1 MTDVDPL
8 AIHALNDDPVLK
20 PGPAG
25 TVDIIA
31 ALIEAMKLLPAV
43 GKDSQHEGGRG
54 EGQTGRWNY
63 RSADAVVSAAGPAM
77 AHAGVVCIPTV
88 IGDTPFQMGQQDA
101 IRIAME
107 YRFFAADGS
116 SVTVRIIAH
125 AVGRTA
131 YTIGAAYSYAFKY
144 ALSQAL
150 AIPFDDPRL
159 DLESTESGTGM
170 VERDTEVYPTADEVA
185 AMLDLLRQLA
195 EPDREAFKAE
205 ATGRYKAGR
214 YSWSFSGEHR
224 WTGKEL
230 ADAQAWISARAEL
243 EPFDDAPP
251 VSAEVAELLAAL
263 TPIDPDADD
272 ATRAAA
278 MEQAKADLDAAAERA
293 KAARREPVG

>member
-8 AIHALNDDPVLK
+8 TIHALADDPVLK
-20 PGPAG
+20 PGPTG
-25 TVDIIA
+25 TIDVVA
-31 ALIEAMKLLPAV
+31 ALIQAMKLLPAV

-54 EGQTGRWNY
+54 EGGTGRWNY

-77 AHAGVVCIPTV
+77 AAAGVLCIPNV
-88 IGDTPFQMGQQDA
+88 IGDTPFQMGNQDA

-159 DLESTESGTGM
+159 DLESTESGATM
-170 VERDTEVYPTADEVA
+170 TDTEAWPTADEVEA
-185 AMLDLLRQLA
+185 VLALLRGLDD
-195 EPDREAFKAE
+195 PGKEAFKAE
-205 ATGRYKAGR
+205 AETRAKPGR
-214 YSWSFSGEHR
+214 YSWSFAGSHR
-224 WTGKEL
+224 WTSKEL
-230 ADAQAWISARAEL
+230 ADAQAWIAARAEL

-251 VSAEVAELLAAL
+251 VTPEVAEMLAAL

-278 MEQAKADLDAAAERA
+278 MEQAKIDLDAAAAKA